1 MTFVYTLKEKTFFSF
16 CFLVPPVKVYK
27 KVVKFSFT
35 QQKIFRVLVFSFIH
49 LVSID
54 PMDRSE
60 VTNIQKYYV
69 IFVYILKGK
78 MGKTENTEGKLCNQ
92 SDQNIKNQKTDL
104 LVERNIK
111 GFTYP
116 SFHRR
121 IDLKCLSYL

>member
-1 MTFVYTLKEKTFFSF
+1 M
-16 CFLVPPVKVYK
+16 
-27 KVVKFSFT
+27 
-35 QQKIFRVLVFSFIH
+35 
-49 LVSID
+49 VSID